1 MSYNRQRK
9 DKDYEQKITITKT
22 TITKNSQKETDD
34 NYNNE
39 DLDDVIKAFE
49 YFDINHNGRMSISE
63 LKRVLSFF
71 GDKMNEDEIINIFRS
86 AGIDYNSDDDI
97 DYMRFIDFWAP
108 ISAPP

>member
-9 DKDYEQKITITKT
+9 NNDYEQKITITKT
-22 TITKNSQKETDD
+22 TITKNSQKEKDK

-63 LKRVLSFF
+63 LKRVLSYF
-71 GDKMNEDEIINIFRS
+71 GDKMSEDEIINIFSS
-86 AGIDYNSDDDI
+86 AGIDYDSDDDI
-97 DYMRFIDFWAP
+97 DYIRFIDFWVNNK
-108 ISAPP
+108 